1 MRLIPHFRCAPTQ
14 KAELVSLVMK
24 RLNKV
29 CMSVGDG
36 GNDVPMISMAHV
48 GVGIMGNEGMQA
60 ARASDFAL
68 GEFRMLIRLL
78 AVHGRYSALRSSEL
92 IKYSFYK
99 NLCFAT
105 PQVPKHR
112 YNLDAVKCTNQP
124 MMPLASPLLSQHFPV
139 SFPDLMQNSSPVQSL
154 RMTNDLVARS
164 RLFSPSFRSFLE
176 RALPTAGSSSVTM
189 SFLAAS
195 LPSSWPSSKRTYPR
209 ILYFDILKLTVH
221 KTGNIR

>member
-1 MRLIPHFRCAPTQ
+1 
-14 KAELVSLVMK
+14 MK
-24 RLNKV
+24 RMNKV

-105 PQVPKHR
+105 PQVPTASIISMLSSVPSNPTCVAR
-112 YNLDAVKCTNQP
+112 ERPSLP
-124 MMPLASPLLSQHFPV
+124 PLSLV
-139 SFPDLMQNSSPVQSL
+139 SSP
-154 RMTNDLVARS
+154 
-164 RLFSPSFRSFLE
+164 
-176 RALPTAGSSSVTM
+176 
-189 SFLAAS
+189 
-195 LPSSWPSSKRTYPR
+195 
-209 ILYFDILKLTVH
+209 I
-221 KTGNIR
+221 